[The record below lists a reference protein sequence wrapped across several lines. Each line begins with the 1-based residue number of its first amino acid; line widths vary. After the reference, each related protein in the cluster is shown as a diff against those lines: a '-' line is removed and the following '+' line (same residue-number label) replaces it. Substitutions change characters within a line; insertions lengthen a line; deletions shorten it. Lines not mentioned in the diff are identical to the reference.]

1 MHTCNFHDR
10 ARCIL
15 KLLGYHEI
23 QITPTSMVGG
33 SVGGGTFGDLCAGV
47 VINVGS
53 KKWSI
58 VIYN

>member
-53 KKWSI
+53 KK
-58 VIYN
+58 